1 MGPDGTLTL
10 PDPAD
15 CLDLVDQ
22 LDAAGARCLWP
33 KGQPFRVVSH
43 ADAGSLR
50 LSVKSAADWF
60 SAFGSL
66 DIDTDRALDLRNLF
80 ELIDQ
85 SPSSRFVHIGEGAFV
100 SLTAGFQRQLADL
113 RVSTHSGNQRI
124 RLHGLAALRGTR
136 FSSR

>member
-1 MGPDGTLTL
+1 MGRPVGRSALRRGRAGGGGGGPGGERKTRRRGT
-10 PDPAD
+10 PA
-15 CLDLVDQ
+15 
-22 LDAAGARCLWP
+22 G
-33 KGQPFRVVSH
+33 G
-43 ADAGSLR
+43 GR

-113 RVSTHSGNQRI
+113 RVSTHSGKQRI